1 MTYKKIYVLVSNSLL
16 FCLISPHMIADWWE
30 SYGAST
36 PDLQRL
42 AIKILSL
49 TCSSSACERNWSA
62 FEQVNT
68 KLEGNNK
75 VIWGVISEA
84 A

>member
-1 MTYKKIYVLVSNSLL
+1 
-16 FCLISPHMIADWWE
+16 MIADWWE
-30 SYGAST
+30 SYGAAT

-49 TCSSSACERNWSA
+49 TCSSSPCERNWGA